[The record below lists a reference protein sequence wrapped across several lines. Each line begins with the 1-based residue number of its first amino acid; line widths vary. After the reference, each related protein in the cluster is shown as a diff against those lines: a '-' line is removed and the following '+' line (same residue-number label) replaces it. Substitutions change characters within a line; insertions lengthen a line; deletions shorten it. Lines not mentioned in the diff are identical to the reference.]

1 MKKVGILTT
10 FRQPNWGSV
19 LQAYALQQVINDLGY
34 DSELIDY
41 KYPNKFHWKRGKKW
55 GKPAPKTLRNT
66 LKELK
71 DKILIFLGLRS
82 APMMDLLN
90 SFIDR
95 EMKVSKPILSY
106 DELHANPPIYDIYVS
121 GSDQIWNPNTML
133 GDLSYMFDFAPLNS
147 KKISYASSFS
157 CKSIPSKLKKQYEE
171 SLSDFCAL
179 SVRENNGKDIIKE
192 LLGRDAKVVLDPTLL
207 ITRVY
212 WNAIAD
218 KASNVKLPKQYILCY
233 MLSYTFE
240 VDKPMGQLLQLV
252 QDKCKMPVI
261 ALNKI
266 PNSFHGDIVNLPKSY
281 NRGIEEFLYLIKE
294 SSIIVSSSF
303 HGTAFA
309 LNFGKPLV
317 AMGARNEDDRVL
329 SLLSNMNM
337 TRHFVYSDNIS
348 SANIEVYYDES
359 KEQSILHSLRTDSLS
374 FLKDSLE

>member
-1 MKKVGILTT
+1 
-10 FRQPNWGSV
+10 
-19 LQAYALQQVINDLGY
+19 
-34 DSELIDY
+34 
-41 KYPNKFHWKRGKKW
+41 
-55 GKPAPKTLRNT
+55 
-66 LKELK
+66 
-71 DKILIFLGLRS
+71 
-82 APMMDLLN
+82 
-90 SFIDR
+90 
-95 EMKVSKPILSY
+95 
-106 DELHANPPIYDIYVS
+106 
-121 GSDQIWNPNTML
+121 
-133 GDLSYMFDFAPLNS
+133 
-147 KKISYASSFS
+147 
-157 CKSIPSKLKKQYEE
+157 
-171 SLSDFCAL
+171 
-179 SVRENNGKDIIKE
+179 
-192 LLGRDAKVVLDPTLL
+192 
-207 ITRVY
+207 
-212 WNAIAD
+212 
-218 KASNVKLPKQYILCY
+218 